1 MIRVATRRVLMNHN
15 DDGNDENYVLSISKL
30 ITLTTGVSLTSD
42 LFCRT
47 LITTSNS
54 SDLDQARQNI
64 GPDLDHN
71 VDTLIVSISEIICL
85 KI

>member
-1 MIRVATRRVLMNHN
+1 MTRVVTRRMLMNHN
-15 DDGNDENYVLSISKL
+15 DDGNDGNYVLSLSKL

-54 SDLDQARQNI
+54 SDLDEARQNI
-64 GPDLDHN
+64 GPNLD
-71 VDTLIVSISEIICL
+71 S
-85 KI
+85 